1 MFDERFALCSIMK
14 EFLGE
19 KELSC
24 FAVDVLY
31 EYAQATEQEI
41 DYKSAVNEAIKK
53 QKHYTTNLKKDEAT
67 KESASIMSINGNEV
81 ARVITTVGIQECSIG
96 NSLNIG
102 KRVDESCYIRGSL
115 YFPETD
121 SLLIVPLNT
130 IIGEKT
136 DDAVGTI
143 KYYDSNS
150 LDVARLFT
158 ESGSFITACDYIQP
172 DEVYQYRGTK
182 GFLDEFK
189 IALEKVMVK
198 LQNKSIYN

>member
-1 MFDERFALCSIMK
+1 MFDERFTLCSIMK

-67 KESASIMSINGNEV
+67 KESASIKSINGKEV

-189 IALEKVMVK
+189 IALEKVNGK
-198 LQNKSIYN
+198 APKQKHI

>member
-189 IALEKVMVK
+189 IALEKVNGKVPK
-198 LQNKSIYN
+198 QKHI

>member
-14 EFLGE
+14 EFLGK

-24 FAVDVLY
+24 FVVDVLY

-53 QKHYTTNLKKDEAT
+53 QKHYTTNLKKDEET

-81 ARVITTVGIQECSIG
+81 ARIITTVGIQECSIG

-102 KRVDESCYIRGSL
+102 KRVDESCYISGSL
-115 YFPETD
+115 YFPESD

-130 IIGEKT
+130 IIGENA
-136 DDAVGTI
+136 DGIGTI

-158 ESGSFITACDYIQP
+158 ESGSFIAACDYIQP
-172 DEVYQYRGTK
+172 DEVYQYRETK

-189 IALEKVMVK
+189 IALEKVNGKVPK
-198 LQNKSIYN
+198 QKHI

>member
-24 FAVDVLY
+24 FVVDVLY

-53 QKHYTTNLKKDEAT
+53 QKHYTTNLKKDEEI

-81 ARVITTVGIQECSIG
+81 TRIITTVGIQECSIG

-115 YFPETD
+115 YFPESD

-130 IIGEKT
+130 IIGENA
-136 DDAVGTI
+136 DGIGTI

-158 ESGSFITACDYIQP
+158 ESGSFIAACDYIQP
-172 DEVYQYRGTK
+172 GEVYQYRGTK

-189 IALEKVMVK
+189 IALERVNGKAPK
-198 LQNKSIYN
+198 QKHI

>member
-1 MFDERFALCSIMK
+1 MFDEKFALCSIMK

-31 EYAQATEQEI
+31 EYTQATEQEI

-130 IIGEKT
+130 IIGENA

-172 DEVYQYRGTK
+172 DEVYQYSGTK

-189 IALEKVMVK
+189 IALEKVNGK
-198 LQNKSIYN
+198 TPKQKHI

>member
-67 KESASIMSINGNEV
+67 KKSASIMSINGNEV

-189 IALEKVMVK
+189 IALEKVNGKVPK
-198 LQNKSIYN
+198 QKHI